1 MGLCY
6 MSLEEFDKAED
17 SLIKQ
22 NPFIKF

>member
-17 SLIKQ
+17 SLI
-22 NPFIKF
+22 